1 MNYTLIKSADFCGTP
16 CDIYS
21 DDNNEMFMTAFQ
33 LGSCLEYANP
43 QKAIDNLISRNE
55 YLKTDEFSVTLKM
68 RATDGK
74 QYDTRIFTED
84 GIYEVTMLAKTE
96 KAKEFRAFVRKLIK
110 SIRKGE
116 TVVIDSKAL
125 EIKLQEERTK
135 AMLIQAK
142 ADRATAMRLN
152 AENRRLKLLFDN
164 PQWKDMQLSGIGIE
178 TLGLKKL
185 EEATGT
191 DMGNALPQTEKTWSA
206 TEIGKDFGVSAQAIG
221 KKANA
226 LGIKTSE
233 YGITVL
239 DKARH
244 SNKEVPT
251 FRYNQK
257 GYDTLAKAFG
267 VS

>member
-1 MNYTLIKSADFCGTP
+1 MNEILITNTNGQLTVSSLQIAENFEKRPADVHEAIENLTAENSVVKNLFIEST
-16 CDIYS
+16 YV
-21 DDNNEMFMTAFQ
+21 NERGRQYKCYELTRD
-33 LGSCLEYANP
+33 G
-43 QKAIDNLISRNE
+43 
-55 YLKTDEFSVTLKM
+55 FSLLVMGFT
-68 RATDGK
+68 GK
-74 QYDTRIFTED
+74 
-84 GIYEVTMLAKTE
+84 
-96 KAKEFRAFVRKLIK
+96 
-110 SIRKGE
+110 
-116 TVVIDSKAL
+116 KAL
-125 EIKLQEERTK
+125 EWKLKYIEAFN
-135 AMLIQAK
+135 AMEQAIRGQQKQLDALLIQAK

-226 LGIKTSE
+226 LGLKTAE
-233 YGITVL
+233 YGIMVL
-239 DKARH
+239 DKSRY
-244 SNKEVPT
+244 SNKEVNA
-251 FRYNQK
+251 FRYNKK

>member
-21 DDNNEMFMTAFQ
+21 DANSEMFMTINQ
-33 LGSCLEYANP
+33 LATCLQYANR
-43 QKAIDNLISRNE
+43 KSIEKMVERNP
-55 YLKTDEFSVTLKM
+55 YLKNAEFSVTDRM
-68 RATDGK
+68 SATDGK

-116 TVVIDSKAL
+116 TVAVDAKAL

-185 EEATGT
+185 EEITGI

-226 LGIKTSE
+226 LGIKTPE
-233 YGITVL
+233 YGITVM
-239 DKARH
+239 DKSRY
-244 SNKEVPT
+244 SNKEVPA
-251 FRYNQK
+251 FRYNKK
-257 GYDTLAKAFG
+257 GYDTLARAFG
-267 VS
+267 IS

>member
-1 MNYTLIKSADFCGTP
+1 MNYSLIKSADFCGTP

-21 DDNNEMFMTAFQ
+21 DESNEMFMTAFQ
-33 LGSCLEYANP
+33 LGSCLGYAEP
-43 QKAIDNLISRNE
+43 TIAINKIVSRNE
-55 YLKTDEFSVTLKM
+55 YLKACEFSTL
-68 RATDGK
+68 TNLVSVDGK
-74 QYDTRIFTED
+74 NREARIFTED

-116 TVVIDSKAL
+116 TVAVDTKAL

-135 AMLIQAK
+135 AMLIQVK

-152 AENRRLKLLFDN
+152 AENRRLKLLFEN

-185 EEATGT
+185 EETTGI
-191 DMGNALPQTEKTWSA
+191 DMGNALPQIEKTWSA
-206 TEIGKDFGVSAQAIG
+206 TEIGKDFGVSPQAIG

-226 LGIKTSE
+226 LGIKTPE

-244 SNKEVPT
+244 SNKEVPS
-251 FRYNQK
+251 FRYNKK
-257 GYDTLAKAFG
+257 GYDTLARAFG
-267 VS
+267 IS

>member
-21 DDNNEMFMTAFQ
+21 DANSEMFMTINQ
-33 LGSCLEYANP
+33 LATCLQYANR
-43 QKAIDNLISRNE
+43 KSIEKMVERNP
-55 YLKTDEFSVTLKM
+55 YLKNAEFSVTDRM
-68 RATDGK
+68 SATDGK

-185 EEATGT
+185 EEVTGT

>member
-21 DDNNEMFMTAFQ
+21 DDNNEMFMTINQ
-33 LGSCLEYANP
+33 LATCLQYANR
-43 QKAIDNLISRNE
+43 KSIEKMVERNP
-55 YLKTDEFSVTLKM
+55 YLKNAEFSVTDRM
-68 RATDGK
+68 SATDGK

>member
-1 MNYTLIKSADFCGTP
+1 
-16 CDIYS
+16 
-21 DDNNEMFMTAFQ
+21 
-33 LGSCLEYANP
+33 
-43 QKAIDNLISRNE
+43 
-55 YLKTDEFSVTLKM
+55 M